1 MGPSWRWLVLR
12 EADIEDKMVAIL
24 EKNDRSLY
32 HKVKAYE
39 IAKSED
45 QLISEFSVP
54 HWLFLDIEKHFK
66 IREEEATIDFE
77 KELQAMLDKEDQC
90 WFGTEARLELWKQL
104 HAGVEIGPVLYQTH
118 PESKPGEEE
127 KYILSI
133 NTVCRILSLTG
144 RASDKR
150 IRQVQ

>member
-1 MGPSWRWLVLR
+1 MLR
-12 EADIEDKMVAIL
+12 EADVEDKMVAIL

-45 QLISEFSVP
+45 QLVAEFSVP
-54 HWLFLDIEKHFK
+54 HWMFLDIEKHFS
-66 IREEEATIDFE
+66 IREEQATIDFE
-77 KELQAMLDKEDQC
+77 NELQAMLDKEDQC
-90 WFGTEARLELWKQL
+90 WFGTQARLELWRQL
-104 HAGVEIGPVLYQTH
+104 HSGLEIGPVLYQRH
-118 PESKPGEEE
+118 PESKEGEED
-127 KYILSI
+127 KYIVSI
-133 NTVCRILSLTG
+133 NTVCRILALTS

>member
-1 MGPSWRWLVLR
+1 MLR
-12 EADIEDKMVAIL
+12 EADVEDKMVAIL

-66 IREEEATIDFE
+66 IREEEA
-77 KELQAMLDKEDQC
+77 
-90 WFGTEARLELWKQL
+90 KQ
-104 HAGVEIGPVLYQTH
+104 
-118 PESKPGEEE
+118 
-127 KYILSI
+127 
-133 NTVCRILSLTG
+133 
-144 RASDKR
+144 
-150 IRQVQ
+150 